1 MVDDLTLRARR
12 LTTHAAAVL
21 ALLVGFAASGGG
33 APAAGN
39 GVAVPIQGG
48 VFEASGVAAVP
59 GGEGVLFV
67 DDGTADA
74 VFWMQIDASGGQVG
88 DVVRV
93 PLGVAVTDPEGIT
106 TDGTR
111 FYVVGSQSKKEG
123 RDGAGLVRF
132 TFDAEAKRA
141 ADVERIDGLGALLVS
156 KAPELARLAKRDG
169 LNIEGLAWD
178 ARAGRLLLGLRSPLA
193 GSDAV
198 VVPLEVGDGPLSAAS
213 VTVAGGV
220 IRVGLGGMGIRSLE
234 AGADGEILVVAG
246 ATDKEK
252 RVDFSLWSWSGEA
265 GAAPRRTATLD
276 RDLKPEGVARVESGG
291 VARTIVVCDV
301 SKLLAMG
308 PDAGR

>member
-12 LTTHAAAVL
+12 LTTHAAAAL
-21 ALLVGFAASGGG
+21 ALLLGLAAYGGG

-39 GVAVPIQGG
+39 GVAVPIRGG

-67 DDGTADA
+67 DDGTSDA
-74 VFWMQIDASGGQVG
+74 VFWMQVDASGSQVG

-93 PLGVAVTDPEGIT
+93 PLGVEVIDPEGIT
-106 TDGTR
+106 TNGTH

-141 ADVERIDGLGALLVS
+141 AGVERIDGLGALLVA

-198 VVPLEVGDGPLSAAS
+198 VVPLEVTDGPLSAAID
-213 VTVAGGV
+213 GGV
-220 IRVGLGGMGIRSLE
+220 IRLDLGGMGIRSLE
-234 AGADGEILVVAG
+234 AGSSGEILVVAG

-276 RDLKPEGVARVESGG
+276 RDLKPEGVARIGAGG

-301 SKLLAMG
+301 SKLLAIG